1 MEFAT
6 YVVSISGVVRIHDL
20 ERHISAS
27 YLHPEEQQTILELTN
42 ERWVLEPYR
51 MITET
56 LQSIVLML
64 MIAFVAT
71 LIAYV
76 LMRRSH

>member
-6 YVVSISGVVRIHDL
+6 YVVSVSDGVRIHDL
-20 ERHISAS
+20 ERYISAS

-42 ERWVLEPYR
+42 ERWVLELVR
-51 MITET
+51 TIIET
-56 LQSIVLML
+56 LQSIVFML
-64 MIAFVAT
+64 LIVFVAT

-76 LMRRSH
+76 LMRRNH

>member
-6 YVVSISGVVRIHDL
+6 YVVSVSGVVRIHDL

-42 ERWVLEPYR
+42 ERWVSELYR
-51 MITET
+51 TIIET

-64 MIAFVAT
+64 LIVLVAT
-71 LIAYV
+71 LIVYV
-76 LMRRSH
+76 LVRRSY

>member
-27 YLHPEEQQTILELTN
+27 YLHPEKQQTILELTN

-51 MITET
+51 TIIET
-56 LQSIVLML
+56 LQSIVFML
-64 MIAFVAT
+64 LIVFFAT